1 MKSFKQLHTVKEEKK
16 DYQLVILT
24 AHDEDDPNTTAVLL
38 KDTAKKMGIKCHLID
53 FKGMYISEKAG
64 QQFINAF
71 ETDKEGKVIQP
82 TLKDSEADYLD
93 PIPINPEDTLIM
105 CRGLGD
111 AGVTSNSSWTLIA
124 KDLEHQGYTL
134 INSVQCH
141 DICKDKLHNL
151 IYFERNNIPTP
162 STVRVRH
169 VHLADRSFKQLNTD
183 FPIILKTATG
193 SQGVGIVLIESASAL
208 NAFIQLIHKQNEYV
222 SILLQEFV
230 ESEYD
235 IRAIVCNGEVVGAM
249 KRPVVEGDFRSN
261 VAQGSI
267 PESIK
272 LTEIEVSECL
282 RAADA
287 VEGKLVGVDF
297 FPAVDREK
305 DQPLFIEVN
314 SVPGLNGIEE
324 VSKGIVKKILES
336 FKNKQNWQA

>member
-1 MKSFKQLHTVKEEKK
+1 MKSFKQLHTVKEEKE

-24 AHDEDDPNTTAVLL
+24 AHDEDDPNTTAVLI
-38 KDTAKKMGIKCHLID
+38 KETAKKMGIKCHLVD

-71 ETDKEGKVIQP
+71 ETDKDGKVIQP
-82 TLKDSEADYLD
+82 TLKDTEADYLD
-93 PIPINPEDTLIM
+93 PIPISPDDTLIM

-111 AGVTSNSSWTLIA
+111 AGVTSNSSWTIISQ
-124 KDLEHQGYTL
+124 DLEHQGYTL
-134 INSVQCH
+134 INSVKCH
-141 DICKDKLHNL
+141 DICKDKLHNQL
-151 IYFERNNIPTP
+151 YFERNDIPHP
-162 STVRVRH
+162 NTVRIKH
-169 VHLADRSFKQLNTD
+169 VQLADRAFKELNTS

-193 SQGVGIVLIESASAL
+193 SHVVGVLLIESASSL
-208 NAFIQLIHKQNEYV
+208 ISFIQLIHKQNEYL

-235 IRAIVCNGEVVGAM
+235 VRAIVCNGEVVGAM

-261 VAQGSI
+261 VAQGSK
-267 PESIK
+267 PEAIK
-272 LTEIEVSECL
+272 LTDLEISECL

-324 VSKGIVKKILES
+324 VSKGIVNKILES
-336 FKNKQNWQA
+336 FKNRQNWQA

>member
-1 MKSFKQLHTVKEEKK
+1 
-16 DYQLVILT
+16 
-24 AHDEDDPNTTAVLL
+24 
-38 KDTAKKMGIKCHLID
+38 
-53 FKGMYISEKAG
+53 MYISEKAG

-93 PIPINPEDTLIM
+93 PIPISPEDTLIM

-124 KDLEHQGYTL
+124 KDLEYQGYTL

-151 IYFERNNIPTP
+151 IYFERNDIPTP

-314 SVPGLNGIEE
+314 SVPGLNGI
-324 VSKGIVKKILES
+324 
-336 FKNKQNWQA
+336 